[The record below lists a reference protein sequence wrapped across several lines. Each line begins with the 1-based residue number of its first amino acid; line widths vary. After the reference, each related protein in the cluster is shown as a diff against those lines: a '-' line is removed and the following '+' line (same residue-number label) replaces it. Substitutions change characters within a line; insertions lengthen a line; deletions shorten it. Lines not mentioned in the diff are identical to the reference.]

1 MTVGL
6 VQEVTT
12 QVVVVAQV
20 VQVVTVFQ
28 EVHYQMLMVVTEYRT
43 ILQELTT
50 FGLEVALA
58 VDTLHGVVVEDVE
71 AVAVALQQVV
81 VLVLA
86 ILLVLTPPLMVLT
99 VH

>member
-1 MTVGL
+1 
-6 VQEVTT
+6 
-12 QVVVVAQV
+12 
-20 VQVVTVFQ
+20 
-28 EVHYQMLMVVTEYRT
+28 MLMVVTEYRT

-58 VDTLHGVVVEDVE
+58 VVTLHGVVVEDVE